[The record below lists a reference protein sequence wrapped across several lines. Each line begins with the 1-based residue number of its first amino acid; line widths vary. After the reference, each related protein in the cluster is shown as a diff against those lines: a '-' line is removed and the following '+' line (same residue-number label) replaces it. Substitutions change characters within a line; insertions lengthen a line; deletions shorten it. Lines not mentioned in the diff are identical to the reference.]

1 MGEHGFAH
9 YVCERLSVP
18 VAQALIPGSGLPSG
32 QRKITSSVE
41 QLSADVADISF
52 EHTYPVMIAL
62 LASVIGSGAVLV
74 IELYHHWIKRRILH

>member
-18 VAQALIPGSGLPSG
+18 VAQAVIPGSGLPSS
-32 QRKITSSVE
+32 QRKISSSVE

-62 LASVIGSGAVLV
+62 LAAVIGSGAVLF
-74 IELYHHWIKRRILH
+74 IEFYHHWVIRRIMH